1 MELGWLEKRTQGIPL
16 QTIFQLPVTASFDF
30 QEMFHYIFIF
40 KSYPTL
46 KLPLASFQDFYSP
59 FLKLHNY
66 HSNLST
72 LRSSYSSYFGW
83 TFPSSTPPPFN
94 PFTKEMELLSPS
106 PETCILAE
114 DSFPPSGSSQTKLRF
129 PWRSTH
135 PFNTFSLSQVI
146 QLLQKAFFFLVK
158 RGNFSRLQVL
168 KPWKFLLLLKR
179 IFPLGINSA
188 FPRLQFFSP
197 KTLPQ

>member
-1 MELGWLEKRTQGIPL
+1 MELGWLEKRTQGIPP

-30 QEMFHYIFIF
+30 QEMFHYIFSF

-66 HSNLST
+66 HSNLPT

-83 TFPSSTPPPFN
+83 TFPSSTSPPFS
-94 PFTKEMELLSPS
+94 PFTKELELLSPS

-114 DSFPPSGSSQTKLRF
+114 DFFPPPQGALRLSSDFLEEAPTH
-129 PWRSTH
+129 ST
-135 PFNTFSLSQVI
+135 PSVCPRWSNSSKRL
-146 QLLQKAFFFLVK
+146 FFLVK
-158 RGNFSRLQVL
+158 RGNFKVL
-168 KPWKFLLLLKR
+168 KAWKFLLLLKR